1 MKNATSQDLRG
12 SRCFGE
18 GSGEKRRWGLVAEF
32 ALGDVTAEVPSE
44 DSDLT

>member
-1 MKNATSQDLRG
+1 MFWRG
-12 SRCFGE
+12 EWGE
-18 GSGEKRRWGLVAEF
+18 EEMGLVAEF